1 MKRQTPLGALGR
13 WFQDSLPAWYDPGY
27 RPPVLGAQRL
37 GVDPRRADRVAWY
50 LVQAEKM
57 SQGELRQPGRVS
69 YRDLARVH
77 SPEVLEA
84 LGDPNALAVAMGLE
98 AGDVVGVELAHCLRV
113 VCGGTLEACRE
124 ALRARGPTLNLE
136 GGWLRAGPK
145 SGQGIEQLNDV
156 AVAVAALRAEGFR
169 GRIAV
174 LSVGTGPVEP
184 LRACLG
190 PDPRLWTGHMES
202 QEEGEAWLA
211 DLGRL
216 LGTMPRSALTIVVCG
231 SEDSERLGLD
241 VLRKRDRR
249 VDQAL
254 DGRARVLL
262 PGGGGGNRAWRALA
276 GTALAVG
283 LRTERPVA
291 PDFRPM
297 RAHFADIAKGLKDR
311 ELAQDDLSFGIAEEL
326 GERPAGDRILG
337 FYTVE
342 GVELALYE
350 YGVLDHLQRLGFGRF
365 RVALDAQ
372 PLGSRIRLF
381 GSQAGEEE
389 LLVECTL
396 SSETVHGEPYL
407 FVHWLNLRNPV
418 GTFSARRPRLPGQD
432 APGLGLAPEMAELLR
447 RMARRLGMAGL
458 AMQPSWFHVAYSAR
472 HDLRFETPELQGRF
486 QALIRDLRGVPLSTL
501 TRAISQGEVLL
512 NGAPYLW
519 DAERMTSNAAPD
531 PAQVKRIAKESAF
544 TLPERPA
551 DH

>member
-1 MKRQTPLGALGR
+1 
-13 WFQDSLPAWYDPGY
+13 
-27 RPPVLGAQRL
+27 
-37 GVDPRRADRVAWY
+37 DPRRADRVAWY

-57 SQGELRQPGRVS
+57 AQGELRQPGRVS

-77 SPEVLEA
+77 APEVLES
-84 LGDPNALAVAMGLE
+84 LGDPVALALSMGLE

-124 ALRARGPTLNLE
+124 ALRSRGPTLNLE

-145 SGQGIEQLNDV
+145 KGQGIEQLNDV
-156 AVAVAALRAEGFR
+156 AVAIAALRAEGFR
-169 GRIAV
+169 GRITV
-174 LSVGTGPVEP
+174 LSVGTAR
-184 LRACLG
+184 LDALQACLG
-190 PDPRLWTGHMES
+190 SDERLWMGRIDS
-202 QEEGEAWLA
+202 DQEGELWLA
-211 DLGRL
+211 DLDRL
-216 LGTMPRSALTIVVCG
+216 LATVPRSALSIVVSG
-231 SEDSERLGLD
+231 SEDSGRLGLE
-241 VLRKRDRR
+241 VLRKRDRH

-254 DGRARVLL
+254 EGRARVLL
-262 PGGGGGNRAWRALA
+262 PGGGGGAQAWRALA

-291 PDFRPM
+291 PDFSPM
-297 RAHFADIAKGLKDR
+297 RAHFADIAKGLKER
-311 ELAQDDLSFGIAEEL
+311 ELAEDDLSFGIAEEL
-326 GERPAGDRILG
+326 GERSAGDRIMG
-337 FYTVE
+337 FYTAE

-350 YGVLDHLQRLGFGRF
+350 YGVLDHLQRLGFARF

-381 GSQAGEEE
+381 GTQTGTEE
-389 LLVECTL
+389 LLVECTV
-396 SSETVHGEPYL
+396 SSETVNGEPYI

-418 GTFSARRPRLPGQD
+418 GHFSSRRPRLPGQD

-486 QALIRDLRGVPLSTL
+486 VALIRDLRGVPLGEV
-501 TRAISQGEVLL
+501 TRAISGGRVQL
-512 NGAPYLW
+512 NGAPYIW

-531 PAQVKRIAKESAF
+531 PEEVERIAGDSHF
-544 TLPERPA
+544 TLREPVQGAPA
-551 DH
+551 ESPGDR